1 VDGLA
6 MNKSHDNEKKWDL
19 WLIWKSYEEGEEG
32 WIKIKPHNATTAFNA
47 ATRKNSGDND
57 E

>member
-1 VDGLA
+1 